1 MWRACVAWERPPVQ
15 RTERHDSDGDMPRC
29 LAGLRAA
36 GIEEED
42 PPLPPL
48 RVRRISTHPHEVRCL
63 QVALVDSLEVQE
75 ACARRMRV
83 HLARLVGDPTYDSL
97 VTGQRGIELG
107 LAPPL
112 WWGDLSSVLHEHQYS
127 LLRSSR
133 SRDDLD
139 VAMIA
144 CPCAGPAACS
154 KSYCSTCGRAWP
166 CFTRAT
172 PSGKFK
178 PSRRYL
184 PGANLEHECA
194 GC

>member
-1 MWRACVAWERPPVQ
+1 MWRASVAWGSGAEPR
-15 RTERHDSDGDMPRC
+15 DSDVEFPRRR
-29 LAGLRAA
+29 LGLRAA
-36 GIEEED
+36 GVEEDD

-63 QVALVDSLEVQE
+63 QVALVDTLEVQE
-75 ACARRMRV
+75 ACARRVRV
-83 HLARLVGDPTYDSL
+83 HLAQLVGDPSYDSL

-107 LAPPL
+107 LAPPS
-112 WWGDLSSVLHEHQYS
+112 WWGNLSSVLHEHQYS
-127 LLRSSR
+127 MQRSAR

-139 VAMIA
+139 VAMAA
-144 CPCAGPAACS
+144 CPCAGPAACA

-172 PSGKFK
+172 PSGAFR

-184 PGANLEHECA
+184 PGANQEHECA
-194 GC
+194 DC